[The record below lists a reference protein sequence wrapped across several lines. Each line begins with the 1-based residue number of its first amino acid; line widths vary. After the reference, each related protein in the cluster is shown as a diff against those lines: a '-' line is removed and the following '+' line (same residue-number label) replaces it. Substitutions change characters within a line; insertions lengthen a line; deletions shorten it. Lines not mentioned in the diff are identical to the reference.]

1 MEKKELCF
9 GEDLRQEKAWELD
22 GITVLHASVT
32 LPQLA
37 ATKRRARRFDR
48 YYRHLCRAYF
58 AYCEQMLLPWA
69 RAQCKAALET
79 SAAWT
84 HTSCELSYRVTLHE
98 ENVVSLF
105 IDAKETNGPVPRL
118 VLRRADTWDLRAT
131 LPMPMG
137 EFFPKRT
144 AYRKRLIALAR
155 EAARSQMAQGV
166 AVYDEAYRILLRRA
180 FSSRNYYL
188 TDAGL
193 CFFYPMYAV
202 APSAEGVVTFTAPY
216 DAVCGPFAPSML
228 PEPAHLTITKN
239 HLLR

>member
-9 GEDLRQEKAWELD
+9 GEDLRQEKSWELD

-37 ATKRRARRFDR
+37 ATARRARRFDR
-48 YYRHLCRAYF
+48 YYRHLGRAYF

-69 RAQCKAALET
+69 KAQCKAALET
-79 SAAWT
+79 SAAWS
-84 HTSCELSYRVTLHE
+84 HTRCELSYRITLRE
-98 ENVVSLF
+98 ENTVSLY

-118 VLRRADTWDLRAT
+118 VLRRADTWDLNAM

-137 EFFPKRT
+137 EFFPKRA

-155 EAARSQMAQGV
+155 ETAQAQIEQGAAA
-166 AVYDEAYRILLRRA
+166 YDEAYRILLRRA
-180 FSSRNYYL
+180 FSSRSYYL

-202 APSAEGVVTFTAPY
+202 APSAEGIVTFTAPY
-216 DAVCGPFAPSML
+216 DAQRGPFAPSML
-228 PEPAHLTITKN
+228 LKPARLLIKKE
-239 HLLR
+239 HLLG

>member
-1 MEKKELCF
+1 MEKMEYRF
-9 GEDLRQEKAWELD
+9 GEDLRQEKAWD
-22 GITVLHASVT
+22 TDSIPVLHASVT

-37 ATKRRARRFDR
+37 LPTRRARRFDR
-48 YYRHLCRAYF
+48 YYRHLGRAYF

-69 RAQCKAALET
+69 KAQCKAALES

-84 HTSCELSYRVTLHE
+84 HTLCEMSYRVTLRE
-98 ENVVSLF
+98 DDVISLY

-118 VLRRADTWDLRAT
+118 VLRRADTWDLNAM

-137 EFFPKRT
+137 EFFPKR
-144 AYRKRLIALAR
+144 APYRKRLITLAR
-155 EAARSQMAQGV
+155 ETAQTQMAQGV
-166 AVYDEAYRILLRRA
+166 AVYDENYRSLLRRA

>member
-1 MEKKELCF
+1 MDKMKFCF
-9 GEDLRQEKAWELD
+9 GEDLRQEKAWEVD

-37 ATKRRARRFDR
+37 ANTRRAQRFDR
-48 YYRHLCRAYF
+48 YYRHLGKAYF

-79 SAAWT
+79 SSPWT
-84 HTSCELSYRVTLHE
+84 HTSCEMSYRVTLRE
-98 ENVVSLF
+98 GNIVSLC

-118 VLRRADTWDLRAT
+118 VLRRADTWDLTAM

-137 EFFPKRT
+137 EFFPKRA

-155 EAARSQMAQGV
+155 ETAQTQMAQGV
-166 AVYDEAYRILLRRA
+166 AAYDEAYRVLLRRA

-188 TDAGL
+188 SDAGL

-202 APSAEGVVTFTAPY
+202 APSIEGIVTFTAPY
-216 DAVCGPFAPSML
+216 DAAHGPFAPSML
-228 PEPAHLTITKN
+228 PEPARLTIAKE
-239 HLLR
+239 HLLG

>member
-1 MEKKELCF
+1 MEKRDYCF
-9 GEDLRQEKAWELD
+9 GEDLRQEKAWEED

-32 LPQLA
+32 LPQFA
-37 ATKRRARRFDR
+37 APTRRARRFDR

-84 HTSCELSYRVTLHE
+84 HTRCEMSYRVTLRE
-98 ENVVSLF
+98 GNIVSLC
-105 IDAKETNGPVPRL
+105 IDAKETNGPVPHL
-118 VLRRADTWDLRAT
+118 VLRRADTWDLTAL

-137 EFFPKRT
+137 EFFPKRA

-155 EAARSQMAQGV
+155 ETTQTQMAQGV
-166 AVYDEAYRILLRRA
+166 AVYGENYRTLLRRA
-180 FSSRNYYL
+180 FSSRNYFL

-202 APSAEGVVTFTAPY
+202 APSAEGIVTFTAPY
-216 DAVCGPFAPSML
+216 DAERGPFAPSML
-228 PEPAHLTITKN
+228 PGPARLSIKKE
-239 HLLR
+239 HLLG

>member
-1 MEKKELCF
+1 MEKMEYRF
-9 GEDLRQEKAWELD
+9 GEDLRQEKAWD
-22 GITVLHASVT
+22 TDSIPVLHASVT

-37 ATKRRARRFDR
+37 SPTRRARRFDR
-48 YYRHLCRAYF
+48 YYKHLCKAYF
-58 AYCEQMLLPWA
+58 AYCEQILLPWA
-69 RAQCKAALET
+69 RAQCKAALDT
-79 SAAWT
+79 SAPWT
-84 HTSCELSYRVTLHE
+84 HTRCEMSYRITLRE
-98 ENVVSLF
+98 ENVISLY
-105 IDAKETNGPVPRL
+105 IDAKETNGPVPHL
-118 VLRRADTWDLRAT
+118 VLRRADTWDLNAM

-137 EFFPKRT
+137 EFFPKR
-144 AYRKRLIALAR
+144 APYRKRLITLAR
-155 EAARSQMAQGV
+155 ETARSQMAQGV

-188 TDAGL
+188 TDVGL

>member
-1 MEKKELCF
+1 MESF
-9 GEDLRQEKAWELD
+9 GEDLRQEKAWEEN
-22 GITVLHASVT
+22 GITVLHAAVT

-37 ATKRRARRFDR
+37 APVRRARRFDR
-48 YYRHLCRAYF
+48 YYRHLGRAYF

-69 RAQCKAALET
+69 KAQCKAALES

-84 HTSCELSYRVTLHE
+84 HTLCEMSYRVTLRE
-98 ENVVSLF
+98 DDVISLY

-118 VLRRADTWDLRAT
+118 VLRRADTWDLNAM

-137 EFFPKRT
+137 EFFPKRS

-155 EAARSQMAQGV
+155 ETAQTQMAQGV
-166 AVYDEAYRILLRRA
+166 AVYDENYRSLLRRA

-202 APSAEGVVTFTAPY
+202 APSAEGIVTFTAPY
-216 DAVCGPFAPSML
+216 DAERGPFAPSML
-228 PEPAHLTITKN
+228 PGPERLSIKKE
-239 HLLR
+239 HLLG

>member
-1 MEKKELCF
+1 MDRAYRF
-9 GEDLRQEKAWELD
+9 REDLRQEKAWELD
-22 GITVLHASVT
+22 GVTVLHATVT

-37 ATKRRARRFDR
+37 APVRRARRFER

-69 RAQCKAALET
+69 KAECKAALET

-84 HTSCELSYRVTLHE
+84 HTLCEMSYRITLHE
-98 ENVVSLF
+98 ENIVSLF
-105 IDAKETNGPVPRL
+105 IDARETNGPVPRL
-118 VLRRADTWDLRAT
+118 VLRRADTWDLSAM

-137 EFFPKRT
+137 EFFPKRA
-144 AYRKRLIALAR
+144 AYRKRLIVLAR
-155 EAARSQMAQGV
+155 EEAQTQTAQGV
-166 AVYDEAYRILLRRA
+166 AAYGENYGVLLRRA

-202 APSAEGVVTFTAPY
+202 APSAEGIVTFTAPY
-216 DAVCGPFAPSML
+216 DAERGPFAPSML
-228 PEPAHLTITKN
+228 PKPERLSIKKE
-239 HLLR
+239 HLLG

>member
-32 LPQLA
+32 LPQFSVGV
-37 ATKRRARRFDR
+37 RRGRRFDR

-69 RAQCKAALET
+69 KAQCKAALET

-84 HTSCELSYRVTLHE
+84 HTSCEMSYRVTLRE

-118 VLRRADTWDLRAT
+118 VLRRADTWDLTAM

-137 EFFPKRT
+137 EFFPKRA

-155 EAARSQMAQGV
+155 EAAQAQMVQGV
-166 AVYDEAYRILLRRA
+166 AMYDENYRGLLRRA

-193 CFFYPMYAV
+193 CFFYPMYAI
-202 APSAEGVVTFTAPY
+202 APSTEGIVTFTAPY
-216 DAVCGPFAPSML
+216 DLERGPFAPSML
-228 PEPAHLTITKN
+228 PEPERLPIKKE

>member
-1 MEKKELCF
+1 MEKKWLCF
-9 GEDLRQEKAWELD
+9 GEDLRQEKAWEED
-22 GITVLHASVT
+22 GITVLHATVT

-37 ATKRRARRFDR
+37 ANTRRARRFDR

-69 RAQCKAALET
+69 KAQCKAALST

-84 HTSCELSYRVTLHE
+84 HTLCEMSYRVTLRE

-105 IDAKETNGPVPRL
+105 IDAKETNGPAPHL
-118 VLRRADTWDLRAT
+118 VLRRADTWDLSAM

-137 EFFPKRT
+137 EFFPKRA

-155 EAARSQMAQGV
+155 EAAQTQMAQGV

-202 APSAEGVVTFTAPY
+202 APSAEGIVAFTVPY
-216 DAVCGPFAPSML
+216 DAERGPFAPSML
-228 PEPAHLTITKN
+228 PESERLLIKKE
-239 HLLR
+239 HLLG

>member
-1 MEKKELCF
+1 MKSF
-9 GEDLRQEKAWELD
+9 GKDLRQEKAWAPD
-22 GITVLHASVT
+22 GVTVLHAVVT

-37 ATKRRARRFDR
+37 ASARRARRFDR
-48 YYRHLCRAYF
+48 YYRHLCHAYF

-79 SAAWT
+79 SAPWT
-84 HTSCELSYRVTLHE
+84 HTRCEMSYRVTLRGE
-98 ENVVSLF
+98 DVVSLF
-105 IDAKETNGPVPRL
+105 IDAREMNGPVPRL
-118 VLRRADTWDLRAT
+118 VLRRADTWDLNAV

-137 EFFPKRT
+137 EFFPKHA

-155 EAARSQMAQGV
+155 ETARSQTAQGA
-166 AVYDEAYRILLRRA
+166 AVYGENYRAVLRRA

-193 CFFYPMYAV
+193 CFFYPMCAV
-202 APSAEGVVTFTAPY
+202 APSAQGIVTFTAPY
-216 DAVCGPFAPSML
+216 DAQHGPFAPSML
-228 PEPAHLTITKN
+228 PPPERLTVTKN

>member
-1 MEKKELCF
+1 MEKKELYF
-9 GEDLRQEKAWELD
+9 GEDLHQARTWELD

-37 ATKRRARRFDR
+37 ATTRSARRFDR
-48 YYRHLCRAYF
+48 YYRHLGKAYF

-69 RAQCKAALET
+69 RAQCKAALDT
-79 SAAWT
+79 SAPWT
-84 HTSCELSYRVTLHE
+84 HTLCEMSYHITLRE
-98 ENVVSLF
+98 ENIVSLC
-105 IDAKETNGPVPRL
+105 IDARETNGPMPRL
-118 VLRRADTWDLRAT
+118 MLRRADTWDLSAM

-137 EFFPKRT
+137 EFFPKRA

-155 EAARSQMAQGV
+155 ETAQTQMAQGV
-166 AVYDEAYRILLRRA
+166 AAYDGNYRILLRRA

-188 TDAGL
+188 SDAGL

-202 APSAEGVVTFTAPY
+202 APSIEGIVTFTASY
-216 DAVCGPFAPSML
+216 DAERGPFAPSML
-228 PEPAHLTITKN
+228 PEPARLSIKKE

>member
-1 MEKKELCF
+1 MEKKEYCF
-9 GEDLRQEKAWELD
+9 GEDLRQEKAWEED
-22 GITVLHASVT
+22 GIPVLHATVT
-32 LPQLA
+32 LPQLT
-37 ATKRRARRFDR
+37 ATMRRARRFDR

-69 RAQCKAALET
+69 KAQCKAALDT

-84 HTSCELSYRVTLHE
+84 HTLCEMSYRITLHE
-98 ENVVSLF
+98 GDIVSLC
-105 IDAKETNGPVPRL
+105 IDARETNNPVPRL
-118 VLRRADTWDLRAT
+118 VLRRADTWDLSAM

-137 EFFPKRT
+137 EFFPKHA
-144 AYRKRLIALAR
+144 AYRKRLVALAR
-155 EAARSQMAQGV
+155 EAAQTQMAQGV

-202 APSAEGVVTFTAPY
+202 APSAEGIVTFTAPY
-216 DAVCGPFAPSML
+216 DAEHGPFAPSML
-228 PEPAHLTITKN
+228 PKPARLSVKKE
-239 HLLR
+239 HLLG

>member
-1 MEKKELCF
+1 MEKRDCCF
-9 GEDLRQEKAWELD
+9 GEDLRQEKAWQEN

-37 ATKRRARRFDR
+37 APVRRARRFDR

-69 RAQCKAALET
+69 RTQCKASLET
-79 SAAWT
+79 SAPWT
-84 HTSCELSYRVTLHE
+84 HTSCEMSYRIALRE
-98 ENVVSLF
+98 ENIVSLC
-105 IDAKETNGPVPRL
+105 IDAGETNGPVPRL
-118 VLRRADTWDLRAT
+118 VLRRADTWDLRAM
-131 LPMPMG
+131 LPMSMG
-137 EFFPKRT
+137 EFFPKRA

-155 EAARSQMAQGV
+155 KEAQTQMAQGV
-166 AVYDEAYRILLRRA
+166 AVYDENYRSLLRRA

-202 APSAEGVVTFTAPY
+202 APSAEGIVTFTAPY

-228 PEPAHLTITKN
+228 PAPERLSIKKE
-239 HLLR
+239 HLLG

>member
-1 MEKKELCF
+1 MDKRELCF
-9 GEDLRQEKAWELD
+9 GEDLRQEKAWDVD
-22 GITVLHASVT
+22 GIPVLHASVT

-37 ATKRRARRFDR
+37 LPTRRARRFDR
-48 YYRHLCRAYF
+48 YYKHLCKAYF

-69 RAQCKAALET
+69 RAQYKAALDT
-79 SAAWT
+79 SAPWT
-84 HTSCELSYRVTLHE
+84 HMRCEMSYRVTLHE
-98 ENVVSLF
+98 ENVISLY

-118 VLRRADTWDLRAT
+118 VLRRADTWDLSVM

-137 EFFPKRT
+137 EFFPKHT

-155 EAARSQMAQGV
+155 ETAQTQMAQGV
-166 AVYDEAYRILLRRA
+166 AVYDENYRVLLRRA

-202 APSAEGVVTFTAPY
+202 APSAEGIVTFTAPY
-216 DAVCGPFAPSML
+216 DAERGPFAPSML
-228 PEPAHLTITKN
+228 TKPERLLIKKE
-239 HLLR
+239 HLLG